1 VALLFFMGAESMFFA
16 ALISSLFILRLGMPV
31 WPPPLQPRLPV
42 GVTTGNTMVLLCSS
56 LAMIRAARAL
66 ARDDRRRLVR
76 WLAVAAILGGLF
88 LTVQGYEWVKLVH
101 FGLTMSSSTY
111 GTTFY
116 TLIGTHALH
125 VAGALVWLLTLLGLA
140 VAGRVSRERGTAVRG
155 CVLYW
160 HFVVGLWPILFVAV
174 YLL

>member
-1 VALLFFMGAESMFFA
+1 MFFA
-16 ALISSLFILRLGMPV
+16 ALISALFILRLGMPV

-42 GVTTGNTMVLLCSS
+42 GVTTANTVILLFSS
-56 LAMIRAARAL
+56 LAMMNAGRAL
-66 ARDDRRRLVR
+66 ARDDRRRVVR
-76 WLAVAAILGGLF
+76 WLTVAAILGGIF
-88 LTVQGYEWVKLVH
+88 LAVQGYEWVQLVH

-125 VAGALVWLLTLLGLA
+125 VAGALVWLLALLGLA
-140 VAGRVSRERGTAVRG
+140 MAGRVSRERGTAVRG

>member
-1 VALLFFMGAESMFFA
+1 M
-16 ALISSLFILRLGMPV
+16 
-31 WPPPLQPRLPV
+31 
-42 GVTTGNTMVLLCSS
+42 
-56 LAMIRAARAL
+56 
-66 ARDDRRRLVR
+66 R
-76 WLAVAAILGGLF
+76 WLSVAAILGGIF
-88 LTVQGYEWVKLVH
+88 LAVQGYEWVRLVH

-125 VAGALVWLLTLLGLA
+125 VAGALVWLLALLGLA
-140 VAGRVSRERGTAVRG
+140 MAGRVSRERGTAVRG